1 MTMLNNR
8 LFVSLFM
15 TFSAMTSTLSLTG
28 APLFFICLS
37 STKISGNVTFW
48 SSCWL

>member
-15 TFSAMTSTLSLTG
+15 TFNAMTSIFSLTG
-28 APLFFICLS
+28 APLFICLS
-37 STKISGNVTFW
+37 SSKNSGNVTFW
-48 SSCWL
+48 SSCGL